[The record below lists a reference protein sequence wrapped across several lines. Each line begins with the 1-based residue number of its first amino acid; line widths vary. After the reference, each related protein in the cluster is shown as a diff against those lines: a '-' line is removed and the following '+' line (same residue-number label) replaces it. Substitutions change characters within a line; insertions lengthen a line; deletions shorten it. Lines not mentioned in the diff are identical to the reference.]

1 MRIPQRRLLDEN
13 KMTNA
18 KAKIMDLL
26 LMLDVGPQSTL
37 ERLTHP
43 NTQALYWKECSTR
56 IKSSNPKQ
64 DPPKERNLFQLLSS
78 SYSKAFWL
86 GWVALGGGW
95 LGAMRQLQK

>member
-64 DPPKERNLFQLLSS
+64 DPPKERTLFQSAKQFL
-78 SYSKAFWL
+78 F
-86 GWVALGGGW
+86 
-95 LGAMRQLQK
+95 